1 MTFNFETF
9 STNMKA
15 TFYTTEKYGGGG
27 SERDKV
33 ITFLENIRTT
43 NKRLESGIKLCRY
56 NHTGNYLAET
66 NHLIKK
72 IIFVFLEQQPSQQ
85 KKRCLK
91 KRNVSHVKDDN
102 SVNTK
107 SFNVVDISDMARLI
121 SSEE

>member
-1 MTFNFETF
+1 MTINFETF

-15 TFYTTEKYGGGG
+15 TFHTTKKYGGVG

-72 IIFVFLEQQPSQQ
+72 LIFVFLEQQPSQQ
-85 KKRCLK
+85 KNVALK
-91 KRNVSHVKDDN
+91 NEMCHMLK
-102 SVNTK
+102 TTTL
-107 SFNVVDISDMARLI
+107 LI
-121 SSEE
+121 PNHSMSLTYLIWQD